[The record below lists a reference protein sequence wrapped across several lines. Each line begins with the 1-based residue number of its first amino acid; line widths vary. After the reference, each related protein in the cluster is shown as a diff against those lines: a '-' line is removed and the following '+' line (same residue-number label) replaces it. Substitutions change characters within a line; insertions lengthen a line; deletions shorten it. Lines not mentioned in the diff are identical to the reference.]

1 MNPIPQTPTSV
12 SDPEYNN
19 LEMINVYGNSVTI
32 HLPATVVKTLEMAT
46 TTTKLTNTGPGDT
59 IFLIAVLLAIFAFFM
74 ARARLLA
81 KESDIVIKSKL
92 K

>member
-1 MNPIPQTPTSV
+1 MNPIPQTPTSI

-19 LEMINVYGNSVTI
+19 LEMINVYGNTITI
-32 HLPATVVKTLEMAT
+32 HLPSTVVKTLET
-46 TTTKLTNTGPGDT
+46 TTSTIKLANTGPGNT
-59 IFLIAVLLAIFAFFM
+59 IFIIALLLAIFAFFM

-81 KESDIVIKSKL
+81 KESDIIIENKL